1 VPDSPWQAV
10 AQPPAAF
17 LRSSWPWR
25 SAGYLAGGVAVGLG
39 CLLALVL
46 LGVLGVLLVPA
57 LGGLGLLAGLVLSGI
72 GYAAGERRRLGL
84 VCRDPLP
91 AGRRAAPASGPAGW
105 LLARLRER
113 ATWRELGFLALS
125 GTVLWPLEL
134 AVLTAGLL
142 LPAVTL
148 TGPALAG
155 SFPAAFPA
163 GAQLL
168 REGWLWLSPPI
179 GIVLAVGSAYALT
192 LAAGVRARVARTL
205 LAIPPADAELA
216 EVTRSRARIV
226 DRFEAERRRI
236 ERDLHDG
243 VQGRLLG
250 LAVLLGLARAGAAG
264 TPAQELVGR
273 AHDEAM
279 ALLDVLRGVVEG
291 IHPRILTDRGLP
303 AAVDELVA
311 TAAVAVHA
319 DVALPE
325 RLDAAVE
332 ACVYYTIAEAVTN
345 AAKHSGADLVRV
357 RCARARDRVRLEVA
371 DDGTGG
377 AVVAPGGGLQG
388 LADRAAAVGGTFR
401 LASPAGGPTRLVL
414 DVPLRTA

>member
-1 VPDSPWQAV
+1 MSGSVGPGGGPRNPAGNGPGVPLGGGWIRWSAGWSRPGSGPSVGGVPDSPWQAV

-84 VCRDPLP
+84 VCPDPLP
-91 AGRRAAPASGPAGW
+91 AGRRAPPASGPAAW

-125 GTVLWPLEL
+125 GTLLWPLEL

-148 TGPALAG
+148 TGPVLAG

-168 REGWLWLSPPI
+168 REGWLWLS
-179 GIVLAVGSAYALT
+179 
-192 LAAGVRARVARTL
+192 
-205 LAIPPADAELA
+205 
-216 EVTRSRARIV
+216 
-226 DRFEAERRRI
+226 
-236 ERDLHDG
+236 
-243 VQGRLLG
+243 
-250 LAVLLGLARAGAAG
+250 
-264 TPAQELVGR
+264 
-273 AHDEAM
+273 
-279 ALLDVLRGVVEG
+279 
-291 IHPRILTDRGLP
+291 
-303 AAVDELVA
+303 
-311 TAAVAVHA
+311 
-319 DVALPE
+319 
-325 RLDAAVE
+325 
-332 ACVYYTIAEAVTN
+332 
-345 AAKHSGADLVRV
+345 
-357 RCARARDRVRLEVA
+357 
-371 DDGTGG
+371 
-377 AVVAPGGGLQG
+377 
-388 LADRAAAVGGTFR
+388 
-401 LASPAGGPTRLVL
+401 
-414 DVPLRTA
+414 